1 MVVQFS
7 KWGNSLAVRLP
18 NTLVKELFLSE
29 GSKAELLAE
38 NGKLVLTPI
47 QEPPSFSLEDLVA
60 GITEENLHT
69 EIKTGPAVGN
79 EFA

>member
-18 NTLVKELFLSE
+18 NSLVKELFLSE

-38 NGKLVLTPI
+38 NGRLVLTPVRNT
-47 QEPPSFSLEDLVA
+47 PSFVLEDLLA

-69 EIKTGPAVGN
+69 EIKTGRAVGN